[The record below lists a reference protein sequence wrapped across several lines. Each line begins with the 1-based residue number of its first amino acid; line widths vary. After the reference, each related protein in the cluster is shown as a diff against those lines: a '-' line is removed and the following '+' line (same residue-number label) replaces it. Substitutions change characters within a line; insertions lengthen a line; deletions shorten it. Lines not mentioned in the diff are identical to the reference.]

1 MENEQIESFHAYS
14 GAVDQRYAGAQKLQ
28 NLELLGCVRSMNL
41 RLDDFP
47 HTGAQS
53 YGNLPKSQYIPGS
66 Y

>member
-1 MENEQIESFHAYS
+1 VQLINDMLVLKKA
-14 GAVDQRYAGAQKLQ
+14 A
-28 NLELLGCVRSMNL
+28 ELVGTIVRSMNL

-53 YGNLPKSQYIPGS
+53 YGNLPKSQYIPGAIQMG

>member
-28 NLELLGCVRSMNL
+28 NLELLNYCTSMNL

-53 YGNLPKSQYIPGS
+53 
-66 Y
+66 